1 MTTNGGSTSPNVASD
16 SIPITPTDR
25 TSSPA
30 RISRS
35 VRRKNPYNSHHSDN
49 ENGSESESDSAKFGM
64 THGLTPLTPG
74 ASAERVLRTIEEG
87 LEEEFNRDDDEDEER
102 EKQVTTLPAK
112 RVLVK
117 GPVAIEP
124 TLKGSGGGGDTA
136 ISLNNFELLR
146 ILGKGSFGKVSCLFI
161 FFAFC

>member
-1 MTTNGGSTSPNVASD
+1 
-16 SIPITPTDR
+16 
-25 TSSPA
+25 
-30 RISRS
+30 
-35 VRRKNPYNSHHSDN
+35 
-49 ENGSESESDSAKFGM
+49 M

-74 ASAERVLRTIEEG
+74 ASAERILRTIEEG
-87 LEEEFNRDDDEDEER
+87 LEEEFNRDDDEDEDR

-146 ILGKGSFGKVSCLFI
+146 ILGKGSFGKVSCGL